1 MKNIVILILITIA
14 TAFQVNALQPETK
27 IVSLKL
33 LHSMTKKEMGEYWKS
48 KKIPKFIMSAR
59 YDVDVYEIIYKA
71 PWIDGTE
78 INASGLYFVPKAH
91 EGEELPV
98 FVYHHGTQL
107 EKKRKSLDESPEQ
120 SLALSMA
127 GDGYYTLM
135 PDYYGMG
142 EGDGMHLYHH
152 VWSQAMS
159 TIHMLYAMDEL
170 NSRMGVSR
178 LNDIY
183 LGGYSQGG
191 HATMSAHKYLQEM
204 NDPRYRVVASAPL
217 SGAFDLSG
225 VQSEVL
231 SRSYPSPFY
240 LPYLL
245 VGFQDV
251 YQYHEGN
258 VYEIFQAPYDSLIPQ
273 YLNGAHTANEFNSIL
288 PEVPMEVLKPEY
300 ISQLKNAESPISSM
314 IADNDNYDWA
324 PEAPTLFCYCTS
336 DEQVSAMN
344 SIKAYETMKENG
356 AKRLY
361 KKNISNELG
370 HYSCAT
376 FAITEMKFF
385 FSNIRDGRSKVTKG
399 DSFKRRLIAIYK
411 SKKEKEYVAKQKEK
425 QRIQMDG
432 MRAEVQ

>member
-1 MKNIVILILITIA
+1 MKNIFILFIILIC
-14 TAFQVNALQPETK
+14 AFQVDAAPAENK

-33 LHSMTKKEMGEYWKS
+33 LHSMTKKEMGDYWKS
-48 KKIPKFIMSAR
+48 KKIPKFIMSAK

-71 PWIDGTE
+71 PWVDGSE
-78 INASGLYFVPKAH
+78 INASGLYFVPKAKA
-91 EGEELPV
+91 GEELPV
-98 FVYHHGTQL
+98 FVYHHGTEL
-107 EKKRKSLDESPEQ
+107 VKKRKSLEESPEQ
-120 SLALSMA
+120 SFALSMA
-127 GDGYYTLM
+127 ADGYHTLM

-142 EGDGMHLYHH
+142 EGEGLHLYHH

-170 NSRMGVSR
+170 NDSKGISR

-191 HATMSAHKYLQEM
+191 HAAMSAHKYLQEM
-204 NDPRYRVVASAPL
+204 NDPRYHVIASAPL

-231 SRSYPSPFY
+231 SKSYPSPFY

-245 VGFQDV
+245 VGFQDA

-258 VYEIFQAPYDSLIPQ
+258 VYEIFQAPYDSLIPL
-273 YLNGAHTANEFNSIL
+273 YMNGTYSANDFNKVL
-288 PEVPMEVLKPEY
+288 PEVPLDVLKPEY
-300 ISQLKNAESPISSM
+300 ISQLKNSESVISNM
-314 IADNDNYDWA
+314 IADNDNYDWT

-336 DEQVSAMN
+336 DEQVSAKN
-344 SIKAYETMKENG
+344 SIKAYETMKQNG

-361 KKNISNELG
+361 KKNISDELG
-370 HYSCAT
+370 HVSCAT

-385 FSNIRDGRSKVTKG
+385 FNNIRDGRTKVTKG
-399 DSFKRRLIAIYK
+399 DSLKRRLIAIYK

-425 QRIQMDG
+425 QRLQMDG
-432 MRAEVQ
+432 LQAEVQ